1 MIIYIAVLNFSNN
14 KKIFNDFQIRT
25 KKYKKS
31 SKYYWKHKKK
41 SSGNEEKL
49 LNSMIKNLWQSY
61 FYTKQF
67 LQK

>member
-31 SKYYWKHKKK
+31 SKYY
-41 SSGNEEKL
+41 
-49 LNSMIKNLWQSY
+49 
-61 FYTKQF
+61 
-67 LQK
+67 